1 MLSLFA
7 STPHNLITLHN
18 TTEAVILYS
27 AAFAAGA
34 SIAVILVAIDCMNRS
49 HRTNE
54 GN

>member
-27 AAFAAGA
+27 AAFSVGALIAA
-34 SIAVILVAIDCMNRS
+34 IVVAVDCLKRS
-49 HRTNE
+49 SETSE
-54 GN
+54 S